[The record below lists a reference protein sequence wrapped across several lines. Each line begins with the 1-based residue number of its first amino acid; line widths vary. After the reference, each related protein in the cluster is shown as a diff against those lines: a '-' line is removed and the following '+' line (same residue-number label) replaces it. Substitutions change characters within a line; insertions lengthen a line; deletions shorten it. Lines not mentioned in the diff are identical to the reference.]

1 MPAAQYILVPFES
14 TNYNFFNANP
24 KKLEDKLIPDS
35 QISLKIAKKHLETSE
50 MKDRIIR
57 EALAALNQYLAT
69 NADSIA
75 LPEMCISISGILR
88 KFKKQCSNNTY
99 RKTVQA
105 FLELLQKHQDVIV
118 AERSKIKDKSLR
130 DAAKLTL
137 QFSKQL

>member
-1 MPAAQYILVPFES
+1 VPAAQYILVPFES
-14 TNYNFFNANP
+14 TNYNFFNAKP
-24 KKLEDKLIPDS
+24 KKLEEKLIPDS

-88 KFKKQCSNNTY
+88 KFKKQSRNNT
-99 RKTVQA
+99 
-105 FLELLQKHQDVIV
+105 
-118 AERSKIKDKSLR
+118 
-130 DAAKLTL
+130 
-137 QFSKQL
+137 